1 MTTSTHDVEAVCPAG
16 PNDKMPSEYRYV
28 LPDLASRFAA
38 VVDFVCPL
46 GRGLFSG
53 PEPLAAL
60 QKNAQVDARYT
71 VKEAI
76 SEITAGSRVG
86 DNGEAFS
93 GRDAQT
99 ETTRQHVNI

>member
-1 MTTSTHDVEAVCPAG
+1 
-16 PNDKMPSEYRYV
+16 MPSEYRYV
-28 LPDLASRFAA
+28 LPDLGSRFAA

-60 QKNAQVDARYT
+60 QKSARVNARYT

-76 SEITAGSRVG
+76 SEITAGSTVG

-93 GRDAQT
+93 GRRRTNCNNTAARREGPALVQSPPT
-99 ETTRQHVNI
+99 AVNGP